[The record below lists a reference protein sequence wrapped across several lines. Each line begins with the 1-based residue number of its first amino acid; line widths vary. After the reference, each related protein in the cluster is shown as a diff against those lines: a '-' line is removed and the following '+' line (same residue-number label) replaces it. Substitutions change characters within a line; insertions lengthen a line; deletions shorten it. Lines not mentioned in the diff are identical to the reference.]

1 MAKLRMLEMGVVVMG
16 RGIAPATHT
25 GNHYGPISRAY
36 LHLKLIPQQR
46 KNRYA
51 GTMSTA
57 SLSPAAARPRSKISL
72 RRLAAWIYAR
82 AVDPEAGT
90 WLVVGFAAAH
100 AVLWTLI
107 LINLKAAQDV
117 HMDVA
122 EAFAWGQQFQFGY
135 GKHPP
140 LSGWVA
146 GLWFKL
152 FPVKDWP
159 TYALAMTVLASGM
172 VISWFTALRVVDRRR
187 AFFVVVMLA
196 LYPIFNFKGFK
207 YNPDLLQLVTLPL
220 LVLAYLNAFEKR
232 DAKSGALLG
241 LAAMLAL
248 MTKYWVVTMIGAIG
262 LAALIHPE
270 RLRFLRSRAPWVAIA
285 TLVATMTPHL
295 VWLKQVDFVPFTY
308 AGDVYG
314 LDSRAQSIQ
323 LVIGYVMHNL
333 ALCAVPVALALLA
346 LALRPPWFSP
356 ARIAASTWS
365 RGPNRSVNFSQ
376 ALNVWIIQIIVAV
389 GPPLGGLFFTVY
401 MKTDWGISLFFLT
414 PLALVAIPALRLPR
428 IALFNISAIWLV
440 ISLGAF
446 AASPWIAAKE
456 MEVNPNSAATYG
468 ARSELARELTQVW
481 RSRFGTR
488 WAVVAGTTEMGE
500 PLAFYSPD
508 HPAPFTPGEVWS
520 SRLTSL
526 EEARKLGFI
535 GVCDTTDGRLPTC
548 EAWFAKNFPDAERVV
563 MTTQR
568 FYRGHPGPSIVWKVF
583 VVPPAK

>member
-1 MAKLRMLEMGVVVMG
+1 
-16 RGIAPATHT
+16 
-25 GNHYGPISRAY
+25 
-36 LHLKLIPQQR
+36 
-46 KNRYA
+46 
-51 GTMSTA
+51 MSTA
-57 SLSPAAARPRSKISL
+57 SLSPAAAHARPGLSL
-72 RRLAAWIYAR
+72 RRLAAWLYVR
-82 AVDPEAGT
+82 AVDPKGGARF
-90 WLVVGFAAAH
+90 VIGFAAAH

-107 LINLKAAQDV
+107 LVNLKAAQDV

-140 LSGWVA
+140 LSGWIA

-152 FPVKDWP
+152 FPVRDWP
-159 TYALAMTVLASGM
+159 TYALAMTVLATGI

-220 LVLAYLNAFEKR
+220 VMLAYLNAFEKR
-232 DAKSGALLG
+232 DVRSGVWLG
-241 LAAMLAL
+241 LAGALAL

-262 LAALIHPE
+262 LAALFHPE
-270 RLRFLRSRAPWVAIA
+270 RLRFLGSPAPWVAIA
-285 TLVATMTPHL
+285 TLVVAMIPHI

-314 LDSRAQSIQ
+314 YITPEMSRR
-323 LVIGYVMHNL
+323 LVIGYVLHNF

-346 LALRPPWFSP
+346 LALRPPWFSF
-356 ARIAASTWS
+356 ARVIASTWS
-365 RGPNRSVNFSQ
+365 RGRNDGVNLSQ
-376 ALNVWIIQIIVAV
+376 ALNVWMIQIIVAV
-389 GPPLGGLFFTVY
+389 GPPLGGLLFTVY

-414 PLALVAIPALRLPR
+414 PLALAAIPALRLPR
-428 IALFNISAIWLV
+428 VALFNIVAIWLAITLAV
-440 ISLGAF
+440 L

-456 MEVNPNSAATYG
+456 LERNPNGAATYG

-488 WAVVAGTTEMGE
+488 WAVVAGTTEMAE
-500 PLAFYSPD
+500 PLVFYSPD

-520 SRLTSL
+520 SGLTSL
-526 EEARKLGFI
+526 EEAKKLGFI

-548 EAWFAKNFPDAERVV
+548 EAWFANNFPDAERLL

-568 FYRGHPGPSIVWKVF
+568 FHRGQPGPSIGWKVF